1 MSADYSEVMMTDNRV
16 PNGRFGVVLGGVIL
30 AGALAFFLFIG
41 GVGKKAVNSDSDL
54 PPIAKGQQR

>member
-1 MSADYSEVMMTDNRV
+1 MSADYSEVIMTDNRV
-16 PNGRFGVVLGGVIL
+16 PNGKFAAIVGGVII
-30 AGALAFFLFIG
+30 AGALAFFLFSG